1 MNRKQ
6 SLVALI
12 AALSLVF
19 AFSLVAL
26 PGSALG
32 DPDTADTTKDAGGF
46 SGGSDFGGGGYSGG
60 SSWDSGG
67 SSWDSDSDWDSGT
80 SWSSGGSSY
89 SGGSSSSSDA
99 FDDAF
104 STVCGGIL
112 CVGFVIIV
120 AFLMVKSF
128 RGKNSG
134 ASKPVGAMPTPV
146 SQLRDIGELM
156 TIDPNFNQ
164 AALESELS
172 NLYVQ
177 MQYAW
182 TAKDFEP
189 MRPHFVDSYW
199 AQFDSQLEQYRR
211 NKQTNRVDNIAVL
224 ESTLRGWYETEDNQ
238 CMVARLRT
246 RINDYVV
253 DDKTG
258 NVVNGSPTAD
268 VFMTYE
274 WTLVRT
280 KGSMTQT
287 QEEKMEARSC
297 PHCGAPLDLNQSTRC
312 EYCGSIIESK
322 DYDWVISNIK
332 GISKETVGK

>member
-6 SLVALI
+6 SIIAII
-12 AALSLVF
+12 AAISLVF
-19 AFSLVAL
+19 AFTLVAL

-32 DPDTADTTKDAGGF
+32 DAGGF
-46 SGGSDFGGGGYSGG
+46 SGGSDFGGGWDSGG

-67 SSWDSDSDWDSGT
+67 SSWDSSDWDDDDDDWGWSSSGSSGSGS
-80 SWSSGGSSY
+80 SWTSSGGSSEM
-89 SGGSSSSSDA
+89 
-99 FDDAF
+99 DDAF
-104 STVCGGIL
+104 LSVCGGALCLGFIL
-112 CVGFVIIV
+112 IVGF
-120 AFLMVKSF
+120 LMFRTF
-128 RGKNSG
+128 RGRNSG
-134 ASKPVGAMPTPV
+134 AAKPVGAMPTPEN
-146 SQLRDIGELM
+146 QLRSVEELKA
-156 TIDPNFNQ
+156 IDPNFNR
-164 AALESELS
+164 ADLESNLS

-189 MRPHFVDSYW
+189 MRPHFIDSYW
-199 AQFDSQLEQYRR
+199 AQFDSQLEQLRR
-211 NKQTNRVDNIAVL
+211 NHQTNYVNNIAVL
-224 ESTLRGWYETEDNQ
+224 ESTLRGWYETEENQ

-246 RINDYVV
+246 RINDFTV

-258 NVVNGSPTAD
+258 NVLNGSPTAD

-287 QEEKMEARSC
+287 QEQKTEARAC